1 MNVLTLTEQILHKM
15 SEIGQVQ
22 FNFFSNLVYQWLSLK
37 GRYTFENLTRQGFLN
52 AMSYR
57 RHFSKSFN
65 FASFNHLLIEQYC
78 SDEKVVVFDPSYI
91 SKSGKFTEGLGKFWS
106 GCAQSVKWELE
117 IAAIGISDV
126 KNHTAF
132 HYHAAQ
138 TILKEGQSQ
147 MNFYITLIQSYSN
160 DLRKLSKYI
169 VVDAFFA
176 KVGFINAI
184 GAARA
189 VRG

>member
-78 SDEKVVVFDPSYI
+78 SDEKVVVFDPSR
-91 SKSGKFTEGLGKFWS
+91 
-106 GCAQSVKWELE
+106 
-117 IAAIGISDV
+117 
-126 KNHTAF
+126 
-132 HYHAAQ
+132 
-138 TILKEGQSQ
+138 
-147 MNFYITLIQSYSN
+147 
-160 DLRKLSKYI
+160 LRSIRKM
-169 VVDAFFA
+169 
-176 KVGFINAI
+176 
-184 GAARA
+184 GA
-189 VRG
+189 